1 MNKLLWE
8 LPLMSGTGEAVRSP
22 EFRESNEEDSPEY
35 SKASVLNRFVAKI
48 IDLIV
53 AAAFS
58 KLLSP
63 VGFFAGLTY
72 LLIADGFFDGRS
84 LGKKLIR
91 LRTIRIDGGL
101 CTYKDSILRNISI
114 AVGYALFFI
123 PYVGWILT
131 IVIYLIE
138 GLIIIGNEKGLRIGD
153 ELAKTYVTENGGTTI
168 VK

>member
-1 MNKLLWE
+1 MPGMAEEVN
-8 LPLMSGTGEAVRSP
+8 AQ
-22 EFRESNEEDSPEY
+22 ESEEVDVPEY
-35 SKASVLNRFVAKI
+35 NKASILNRFVARI

-91 LRTIRIDGGL
+91 LRTVKEGGEL
-101 CTYKDSILRNISI
+101 CTYKESILRNLTMGT
-114 AVGYALFFI
+114 GYVMFFI
-123 PYVGWILT
+123 PYIGWLLT
-131 IVIYLIE
+131 IILYSIE
-138 GLIIIGNEKGLRIGD
+138 GLIVIGNEKGLRIGD
-153 ELAKTYVTENGGTTI
+153 ELAKTFVIEDGGNNV

>member
-1 MNKLLWE
+1 MNQILLGLSVMPGME
-8 LPLMSGTGEAVRSP
+8 EEARSP
-22 EFRESNEEDSPEY
+22 ESPESNEEDSPEY
-35 SKASVLNRFVAKI
+35 SKASILNRFVAKI

-53 AAAFS
+53 AATFS

-91 LRTIRIDGGL
+91 LRVIKEGDGM
-101 CTYKDSILRNISI
+101 CAYRDSILRNLSI
-114 AVGYALFFI
+114 GIGYILFFI
-123 PYVGWILT
+123 PYIGWLLTLIL
-131 IVIYLIE
+131 YAIE

-153 ELAKTYVTENGGTTI
+153 EVAKTWVIEDGGADI

>member
-1 MNKLLWE
+1 MPGMAEEVN
-8 LPLMSGTGEAVRSP
+8 AQ
-22 EFRESNEEDSPEY
+22 ESEEVDVPEY
-35 SKASVLNRFVAKI
+35 NKASILNRFVARI

-91 LRTIRIDGGL
+91 LRTVKEGGEL
-101 CTYKDSILRNISI
+101 CTYKESILRNLTMGT
-114 AVGYALFFI
+114 GYVMFFI
-123 PYVGWILT
+123 PYIGWLLT
-131 IVIYLIE
+131 IILYSIE
-138 GLIIIGNEKGLRIGD
+138 GLIVIGNEKGLRIGD
-153 ELAKTYVTENGGTTI
+153 ELAKTFVIEDGGDNV

>member
-1 MNKLLWE
+1 MNTLLLE
-8 LPLMSGTGEAVRSP
+8 LSLMPGMAEEVSSQESEDDNVP
-22 EFRESNEEDSPEY
+22 ED

-91 LRTIRIDGGL
+91 LRTVKEGGEL
-101 CTYKDSILRNISI
+101 CAYKESILRNLTIGI
-114 AVGYALFFI
+114 GYVLFFI
-123 PYVGWILT
+123 PYIGWLLT
-131 IVIYLIE
+131 LSVYSIE
-138 GLIIIGNEKGLRIGD
+138 GLVIIGNEKGLRIGD
-153 ELAKTYVTENGGTTI
+153 ELAKTYIIEDGGTT
-168 VK
+168 VAK

>member
-1 MNKLLWE
+1 MPGMAEEVN
-8 LPLMSGTGEAVRSP
+8 SQ
-22 EFRESNEEDSPEY
+22 ESEDANVPEY
-35 SKASVLNRFVAKI
+35 DKASILNRFVAKI
-48 IDLIV
+48 IDLII

-91 LRTIRIDGGL
+91 LRTIREGGEL
-101 CTYKDSILRNISI
+101 CAYKESILRNLTIGI
-114 AVGYALFFI
+114 GYIIFFI
-123 PYVGWILT
+123 PYIGWLLT
-131 IVIYLIE
+131 PIIYSIE
-138 GLIIIGNEKGLRIGD
+138 GLVIIGNEKGLRIGD
-153 ELAKTYVTENGGTTI
+153 ELAKTFVIEDGGTTG

>member
-1 MNKLLWE
+1 MPGMAEEVK
-8 LPLMSGTGEAVRSP
+8 TP
-22 EFRESNEEDSPEY
+22 ESEDVNTPEY
-35 SKASVLNRFVAKI
+35 SKASILNRFVAKI

-58 KLLSP
+58 KLLPP

-91 LRTIRIDGGL
+91 LRTVKAGGEL
-101 CTYKDSILRNISI
+101 CTYKDSILRNLTIGI
-114 AVGYALFFI
+114 GYAFFFI
-123 PYVGWILT
+123 PYAGWLLT
-131 IVIYLIE
+131 ILVYSIE
-138 GLIIIGNEKGLRIGD
+138 VLIIIGNERGLRIGD
-153 ELAKTYVTENGGTTI
+153 ELAKTHVVENGGTTV

>member
-1 MNKLLWE
+1 MNKLLE
-8 LPLMSGTGEAVRSP
+8 LSLMPGMAEEVSSQ
-22 EFRESNEEDSPEY
+22 ESEEENVPEY
-35 SKASVLNRFVAKI
+35 TKASVLNRFVAKI

-84 LGKKLIR
+84 PGKKLIR
-91 LRTIRIDGGL
+91 LRTIREGGEL
-101 CTYKDSILRNISI
+101 CSYKESILRNLTLGT
-114 AVGYALFFI
+114 GYTLFFI
-123 PYVGWILT
+123 PYIGWLLT
-131 IVIYLIE
+131 LIIYSIE
-138 GLIIIGNEKGLRIGD
+138 GLVIIGNERGLRIGD
-153 ELAKTYVTENGGTTI
+153 ELAKTVVIEDGGTTV